1 MSHVQ
6 KTVDEVANMYIS
18 RCFRHEIRYSIEFG
32 QTMNWWIVFE
42 QTQSVRRSSASRLSC
57 KSIADRKQE
66 AFALTVEKQNYITRQ
81 SGINKVNDASVCI
94 KLLAFTQT
102 QTCQADNGEGVNSLK
117 NFTLFSPFR
126 NRIFHLM

>member
-66 AFALTVEKQNYITRQ
+66 AFALLGVIGAGKTSTFRILTGEYGPTKGEAYISGFDVVNIRGLFRLGNYPQVDPTRGTD
-81 SGINKVNDASVCI
+81 SLGILV
-94 KLLAFTQT
+94 
-102 QTCQADNGEGVNSLK
+102 
-117 NFTLFSPFR
+117 
-126 NRIFHLM
+126 